1 MMWHNNDR
9 MQKASLEN
17 KKNGDKSF
25 VVSVI
30 IHTPWFPVDTVE
42 HPTVEDAL
50 RVVESRLQSLVLPFI
65 KALLMKSSR
74 IIFASQI

>member
-50 RVVESRLQSLVLPFI
+50 SVLSNLGCSRWFCHLSKPY
-65 KALLMKSSR
+65 
-74 IIFASQI
+74 